1 MNLYVKRD
9 DFSGMSLFGGNKIRK
24 LEYLLGDAREKGC
37 DTVFTY
43 GATQSNHAMQT
54 ATACRRLG
62 MEPILYLNAY
72 VQPDENDV
80 RSNMLLDRI
89 LGAQVNVV
97 PGLPG
102 EAEAQTEARCH
113 QMGVAHAARLE
124 AEGHHC
130 YDVPMGGASPVG
142 SAAFIG
148 GYLEMMEQC
157 AQLGIAPTRLYAAT
171 GTGGTLAGLVA
182 GRKALGV
189 GPEITGVA
197 VSRKDAGYEGRCAE
211 LANASLEW
219 LGSETRVTAADFD
232 VERGYFEPGYEQP
245 NEAANEAI
253 RLLART
259 EGLLTD
265 PVYTGKALAGL
276 IGHVR
281 EGRIAPGE
289 TVIFWHTGGATAL
302 FAEQAILGDLAK
314 K

>member
-1 MNLYVKRD
+1 MP
-9 DFSGMSLFGGNKIRK
+9 
-24 LEYLLGDAREKGC
+24 A
-37 DTVFTY
+37 VFLH
-43 GATQSNHAMQT
+43 SV
-54 ATACRRLG
+54 
-62 MEPILYLNAY
+62 ILA
-72 VQPDENDV
+72 
-80 RSNMLLDRI
+80 
-89 LGAQVNVV
+89 
-97 PGLPG
+97 
-102 EAEAQTEARCH
+102 
-113 QMGVAHAARLE
+113 
-124 AEGHHC
+124 
-130 YDVPMGGASPVG
+130 
-142 SAAFIG
+142 
-148 GYLEMMEQC
+148 
-157 AQLGIAPTRLYAAT
+157 
-171 GTGGTLAGLVA
+171 
-182 GRKALGV
+182 KALGV

>member
-1 MNLYVKRD
+1 
-9 DFSGMSLFGGNKIRK
+9 
-24 LEYLLGDAREKGC
+24 
-37 DTVFTY
+37 
-43 GATQSNHAMQT
+43 
-54 ATACRRLG
+54 
-62 MEPILYLNAY
+62 
-72 VQPDENDV
+72 
-80 RSNMLLDRI
+80 MLLDRI
-89 LGAQVNVV
+89 LGAQVNVI

-102 EAEAQTEARCH
+102 ETEAQTEERCH
-113 QMGVAHAARLE
+113 QLGLEHAARLE
-124 AEGHHC
+124 KEGHRC
-130 YDVPMGGASPVG
+130 YDVPMGGASLVG
-142 SAAFIG
+142 SAAFVG

-157 AQLGIAPTRLYAAT
+157 AQMGIVPTRLYAAT

-182 GRKALGV
+182 GHKALGV

-211 LANASLEW
+211 LANASLAW
-219 LGSETRVTAADFD
+219 LDSDTRVTAADFNVD
-232 VERGYFEPGYEQP
+232 RGYFEPGYEQP

-276 IGHVR
+276 IDHVR
-281 EGRIAPGE
+281 TGRVAPGE
-289 TVIFWHTGGATAL
+289 TVVFWHTGGATAL